1 VLSFDGFWAA
11 KVLMDFG
18 LSFDEF
24 WAQVLMGFVTG
35 VEYFSSFERSEQHTP
50 YIHTAR
56 HTDIHTYVF

>member
-1 VLSFDGFWAA
+1 
-11 KVLMDFG
+11 
-18 LSFDEF
+18 
-24 WAQVLMGFVTG
+24 LMGFVTG